1 MSSEIIVNT
10 SMLFEKLE
18 VRNIAAFAH
27 EPTKYPKS
35 SKQIT
40 HSTLKSVEG

>member
-1 MSSEIIVNT
+1 MSSEIIVNM

-27 EPTKYPKS
+27 EPTKYP
-35 SKQIT
+35 
-40 HSTLKSVEG
+40 